1 MTTPDPDTLTTDQL
15 RNEVRRL
22 LDLSRKVN
30 SQYSFMAR
38 ALKRRLKAE
47 RAQNTEPPKTQG
59 E

>member
-15 RNEVRRL
+15 RSEMHRL
-22 LDLSRKVN
+22 LDLSRKAN
-30 SQYSFMAR
+30 SHYSFMAR

-47 RAQNTEPPKTQG
+47 RAQHSETHQTQG

>member
-15 RNEVRRL
+15 RSEMHRL
-22 LDLSRKVN
+22 LGLSRKVN

-47 RAQNTEPPKTQG
+47 RTQTSETPRTQG

>member
-15 RNEVRRL
+15 RSEIRRL
-22 LDLSRKVN
+22 LDLSRKAN

-47 RAQNTEPPKTQG
+47 RTQSSETPQTQG

>member
-1 MTTPDPDTLTTDQL
+1 MSTPDPDTLTADQL
-15 RNEVRRL
+15 RSETHRL

-30 SQYSFMAR
+30 AQYSFMAR

-47 RAQNTEPPKTQG
+47 RTQNSEPPQTQG

>member
-1 MTTPDPDTLTTDQL
+1 MSTPEPDTLTTDQL
-15 RNEVRRL
+15 RSETRRL

-30 SQYSFMAR
+30 SQYSFVAR

-47 RAQNTEPPKTQG
+47 RSQHIETPQIQG

>member
-1 MTTPDPDTLTTDQL
+1 MSTPNPDTLTTDQL
-15 RNEVRRL
+15 RSEMYRL

-30 SQYSFMAR
+30 AQYSFMAR

-47 RAQNTEPPKTQG
+47 RTPQTQG